1 MDDIKLLGIFKER
14 NFGLTGII
22 SVLILTLIIGLL
34 AFKTRND
41 QWNVWKLNKDITF
54 YNNSPLLS
62 TADGPYFLGQA
73 KYLNEN
79 KSISMQ
85 LEKRFFP
92 EYYQEKSNK
101 KIKNEISMFDISL
114 LPISIN
120 YFSIFYDNDLLLTAN
135 KLIPITALITA
146 IFIAVFFIILGFGYE
161 GVAAGLGAS
170 LSQSIYVRTS
180 VGRVDTDLLN
190 VGFFYLI
197 LGLIL
202 ASIKVEDKTNKLAL
216 ICMAGFFNLLF
227 SWWYQHPGFLI
238 PFIFTLVLLQLFNR
252 QKLSLS
258 IIQIFLFML
267 FSGPFFVIDSFSSIM
282 VFINEF
288 LLSSSKETITSNL
301 LFPDTFKTI
310 TELQTLDFKEYSN
323 VVFGKGS
330 EWVVLFGLS
339 GFILFILF
347 NFNKAI
353 SMLPAILFLLMSIF
367 VGKRFAMY
375 AIPIYWFGVAYLFIC
390 SILLINKTIQLSKI
404 LKISEIFIK
413 NFLVTV
419 STVFLISVIALSSIS
434 FCENDNFFNCKPRY
448 VPKPSFSNNTTQAFD
463 LLIKEGFDTSSII
476 VTWWDYGYWLNFFSG
491 LTSVHD
497 GGSQR
502 SPKTYLVANALTSTS
517 QKNSYDIINYVV
529 SNNLE
534 NVLDDSSQNYI
545 NFINEISKSKPIDR
559 PVYLYLSRDMIKW
572 WSTITYIGNWDI
584 INGAEKNKTL
594 FERIDCN
601 PKSQSEMVCGG
612 AVLNVNSGSISNGN
626 QLDSLVISQNGKI
639 IRRFDY
645 DEKGQV
651 SLLIDIINEKRFFYV
666 VSPDTLRS
674 TFTKLYFLNNNN
686 NNYFQLVKDE
696 YPSYKIFKIN

>member
-1 MDDIKLLGIFKER
+1 MDDIKLLSIFKER
-14 NFGLTGII
+14 NFGLIGII

-41 QWNVWKLNKDITF
+41 QWNVWKLNKNITF

-79 KSISMQ
+79 KPISLQ

-92 EYYQEKSNK
+92 EHEQEKSN
-101 KIKNEISMFDISL
+101 NEFSIFNISL

-120 YFSIFYDNDLLLTAN
+120 YFSFFFDNDLLLTAN

-146 IFIAVFFIILGFGYE
+146 ILIAVFFIILGFGYE
-161 GVAAGLGAS
+161 GVIAGIGAS

-190 VGFFYLI
+190 IGLFYLI

-202 ASIKVEDKTNKLAL
+202 ASIKIEDNKNRLVL
-216 ICMAGFFNLLF
+216 ICIAGFFNFLF
-227 SWWYQHPGFLI
+227 TWWYQHPGFLI
-238 PFIFTLVLLQLFNR
+238 PFIFTLVLLQFFNR
-252 QKLSLS
+252 QKLSFS
-258 IIQIFLFML
+258 IIQIILFVL
-267 FSGPFFVIDSFSSIM
+267 FSGPFFAVDSFSSII

-288 LLSSSKETITSNL
+288 VLYSSKESITNNL

-323 VVFGKGS
+323 VVFGEGS

-339 GFILFILF
+339 GFILFMLF
-347 NFNKAI
+347 NFNKSI

-390 SILLINKTIQLSKI
+390 SVLLINKTVQLSKI
-404 LKISEIFIK
+404 LKISENFIK
-413 NFLVTV
+413 NFLVTF
-419 STVFLISVIALSSIS
+419 STVFLISVISLSSIS
-434 FCENDNFFNCKPRY
+434 FCENDNIFNCKPKY
-448 VPKPSFSNNTTQAFD
+448 VPKPSFSNKTTQAFD

-476 VTWWDYGYWLNFFSG
+476 VTWWDYGYWLNYFSG

-529 SNNLE
+529 SNNVKKVRE
-534 NVLDDSSQNYI
+534 DSSQNYI

-559 PVYLYLSRDMIKW
+559 PVYFYLSRDMIKW

-584 INGAEKNKTL
+584 INGAEKNKTV

-626 QLDSLVISQNGKI
+626 QLDSLVISQNGKM

-645 DEKGQV
+645 DKKGQV

-686 NNYFQLVKDE
+686 SDYFQLVKDG

>member
-79 KSISMQ
+79 KPISLQ

-92 EYYQEKSNK
+92 EYDQGKSNK
-101 KIKNEISMFDISL
+101 KINNDFSIFSISL

-120 YFSIFYDNDLLLTAN
+120 YFSIFFDNDLLLTAN

-146 IFIAVFFIILGFGYE
+146 ILIAVFFIILGFGYE
-161 GVAAGLGAS
+161 GVIAGLGAS

-190 VGFFYLI
+190 IGLFYLI

-202 ASIKVEDKTNKLAL
+202 ASIKVEDNRNKLAL
-216 ICMAGFFNLLF
+216 ICMAGFFNFLF
-227 SWWYQHPGFLI
+227 AWWYQHPGFLI

-252 QKLSLS
+252 QKLSFS
-258 IIQIFLFML
+258 IIQIILFIL
-267 FSGPFFVIDSFSSIM
+267 FSGPFFVVDSFSSIM

-288 LLSSSKETITSNL
+288 VLSSSKEAITSNL

-323 VVFGKGS
+323 VVFGEGS

-390 SILLINKTIQLSKI
+390 SVLLINKTIQLSKI

-413 NFLVTV
+413 NFLVTI
-419 STVFLISVIALSSIS
+419 STIFLISVIVLSSIS
-434 FCENDNFFNCKPRY
+434 FCENDNFFNCKPKY

-476 VTWWDYGYWLNFFSG
+476 VTWWDYGYWLNFF
-491 LTSVHD
+491 
-497 GGSQR
+497 
-502 SPKTYLVANALTSTS
+502 LV
-517 QKNSYDIINYVV
+517 
-529 SNNLE
+529 
-534 NVLDDSSQNYI
+534 
-545 NFINEISKSKPIDR
+545 
-559 PVYLYLSRDMIKW
+559 
-572 WSTITYIGNWDI
+572 
-584 INGAEKNKTL
+584 
-594 FERIDCN
+594 
-601 PKSQSEMVCGG
+601 
-612 AVLNVNSGSISNGN
+612 
-626 QLDSLVISQNGKI
+626 
-639 IRRFDY
+639 
-645 DEKGQV
+645 
-651 SLLIDIINEKRFFYV
+651 
-666 VSPDTLRS
+666 
-674 TFTKLYFLNNNN
+674 
-686 NNYFQLVKDE
+686 
-696 YPSYKIFKIN
+696 